1 MQPGRNQLH
10 EAKPSAIYLPGCI
23 TSAIHHKIAQQHM
36 LLVYVIA
43 WVAVQFGMNC
53 TSNATRKGSIARGEA
68 ECYLPSWLHY
78 ECNSSQNCTA
88 THAVTN

>member
-1 MQPGRNQLH
+1 MRPLQVVLLCLVRGIPPDTHG
-10 EAKPSAIYLPGCI
+10 G
-23 TSAIHHKIAQQHM
+23 TSATQ
-36 LLVYVIA
+36 LVYVIA

-53 TSNATRKGSIARGEA
+53 TSNATRKESIARGEA

>member
-36 LLVYVIA
+36 LLQINHHRDDFVSAEAVLRVELGEGGA
-43 WVAVQFGMNC
+43 MGGSTVARSQTEANQQYDRSLDRNC
-53 TSNATRKGSIARGEA
+53 R
-68 ECYLPSWLHY
+68 YL
-78 ECNSSQNCTA
+78 Q
-88 THAVTN
+88 